1 MTASDR
7 LLPSLD
13 LVQRVLSADAAYTI
27 SRMQVLEQLPGNP
40 IGIAYRWMDET
51 VVALAARFLPSFTR
65 VIGLRSGHE
74 RHVEPLVRWYRE
86 QGLVPTFEMVPGM
99 FDASLGRELA
109 RLGFFQSGHHACL
122 IGDSDLA
129 SSAESQIDVER
140 VQTREAMERY
150 LDAYVAGWG
159 VAEKDHAQFKT
170 NVRPWL
176 DQAGWSLYLARVDGQ
191 PAAAQLSI
199 SMAGLVILRTRQPI
213 HRSADAGSSSPCSSA
228 AFGMPRQPGSIS
240 SSAEPSRSRQATA
253 TWSESGCACNS
264 SARNGRRSEES
275 APRLPAPCRGPEYAP
290 RKGLVVERDR
300 RLLAS
305 DRFASAPN
313 RQSKGWKIFEPSFK
327 IAR

>member
-13 LVQRVLSADAAYTI
+13 LVQRALSADAAYTI
-27 SRMQVLEQLPGNP
+27 SRMQVLERLPGNP

-109 RLGFFQSGHHACL
+109 PLGFFQSAHHACL

-150 LDAYVAGWG
+150 LNAYVAGWG
-159 VAEKDHAQFKT
+159 IAEKDHAQFKT

-191 PAAAQLSI
+191 PAAAATLYLHDRV
-199 SMAGLVILRTRQPI
+199 GYL
-213 HRSADAGSSSPCSSA
+213 ADATTDPSFRRRGLQLALLQRRIRDAKATGVDFVFS
-228 AFGMPRQPGSIS
+228 G
-240 SSAEPSRSRQATA
+240 AEPFSTSHRNMERIGMRVQFIRTKWTA
-253 TWSESGCACNS
+253 
-264 SARNGRRSEES
+264 
-275 APRLPAPCRGPEYAP
+275 
-290 RKGLVVERDR
+290 V
-300 RLLAS
+300 
-305 DRFASAPN
+305 
-313 RQSKGWKIFEPSFK
+313 
-327 IAR
+327 

>member
-1 MTASDR
+1 MRGDCDAETRGLLMTASDR

-27 SRMQVLEQLPGNP
+27 SRMQVLERLPGNP

-109 RLGFFQSGHHACL
+109 RLGFFQSAHHACL
-122 IGDSDLA
+122 IGDSDLT

-140 VQTREAMERY
+140 VQTPEAMERY

-159 VAEKDHAQFKT
+159 IAEKDHAQFKT

-191 PAAAQLSI
+191 PAAAATLYLSDRV
-199 SMAGLVILRTRQPI
+199 GYL
-213 HRSADAGSSSPCSSA
+213 ADATTDPSFRRRGLQHALLQRRIRDAKATGIDFVFS
-228 AFGMPRQPGSIS
+228 G
-240 SSAEPSRSRQATA
+240 AEPFSTSHRNMERIGMRVQFIRTKWTA
-253 TWSESGCACNS
+253 
-264 SARNGRRSEES
+264 
-275 APRLPAPCRGPEYAP
+275 
-290 RKGLVVERDR
+290 V
-300 RLLAS
+300 
-305 DRFASAPN
+305 
-313 RQSKGWKIFEPSFK
+313 
-327 IAR
+327 